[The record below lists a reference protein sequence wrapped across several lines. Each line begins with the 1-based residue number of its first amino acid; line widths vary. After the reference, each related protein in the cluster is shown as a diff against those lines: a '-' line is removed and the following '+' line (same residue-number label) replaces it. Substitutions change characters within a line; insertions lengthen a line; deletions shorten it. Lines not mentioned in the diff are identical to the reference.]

1 MICSCFT
8 CCFAYCFT
16 ALLPPYSSF
25 LTALLELHPPYVGS
39 SSAWIVPPRA
49 VFRACARGR
58 AQVGRSLRQRFAVRA
73 NAKEEAQVAG
83 RDSKAELVG
92 HCVEWRYEDY
102 NQWCPYDAIS
112 SDVLERAY
120 ACGNTSVSLSLQT
133 SSKIAL
139 RGVALYAGA

>member
-1 MICSCFT
+1 
-8 CCFAYCFT
+8 
-16 ALLPPYSSF
+16 
-25 LTALLELHPPYVGS
+25 
-39 SSAWIVPPRA
+39 
-49 VFRACARGR
+49 
-58 AQVGRSLRQRFAVRA
+58 VRA

-102 NQWCPYDAIS
+102 NQWCQYDAIS
-112 SDVLERAY
+112 SHVLERAY

-139 RGVALYAGA
+139 RGVALYAGVCGLKLLVYALLSY